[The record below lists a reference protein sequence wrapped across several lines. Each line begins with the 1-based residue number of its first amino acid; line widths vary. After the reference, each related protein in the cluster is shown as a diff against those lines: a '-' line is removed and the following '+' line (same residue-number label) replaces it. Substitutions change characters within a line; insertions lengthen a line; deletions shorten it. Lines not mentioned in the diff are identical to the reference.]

1 MDRQHVQQR
10 WAEVAVALFFL
21 LIGAAVIWDSLR
33 VGMQWGDDGPQPG
46 YFPFYIGLLLV
57 LGAFKVLFDV
67 VRQWKRESMTD
78 AFATHEEI
86 GLVLKM
92 FIPTVFYVAVI
103 FVLGLYVASALFGL
117 FQGGIIPMYA
127 VIVRE
132 YFPGSKAGS
141 YIGLVIMATVLGMGF
156 GGWMSGAIFDL
167 TGSYAMAFLNG
178 LIFNLVNLVIVVALL
193 MRSGGVFAVYHQRSM
208 KHI

>member
-57 LGAFKVLFDV
+57 LGAAKVLFDV

-92 FIPTVFYVAVI
+92 FIPTVVYVAVI
-103 FVLGLYVASALFGL
+103 FVLGLYVASALFIA
-117 FQGGIIPMYA
+117 FFMIWQGQYKPL
-127 VIVRE
+127 
-132 YFPGSKAGS
+132 KAG
-141 YIGLVIMATVLGMGF
+141 LVGIAVPAALFALFEIWFLLPLPKGPVEALF
-156 GGWMSGAIFDL
+156 G
-167 TGSYAMAFLNG
+167 Y
-178 LIFNLVNLVIVVALL
+178 
-193 MRSGGVFAVYHQRSM
+193 
-208 KHI
+208 